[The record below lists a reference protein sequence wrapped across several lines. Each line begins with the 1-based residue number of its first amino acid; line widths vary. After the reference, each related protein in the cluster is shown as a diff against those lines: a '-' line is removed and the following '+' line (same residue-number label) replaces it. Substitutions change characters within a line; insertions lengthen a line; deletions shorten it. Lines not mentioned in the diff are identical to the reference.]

1 MIVIAGF
8 YRFPLDQ
15 IEAVKPAMAKMIEL
29 SRA

>member
-8 YRFPLDQ
+8 YRFPVEQLD
-15 IEAVKPAMAKMIEL
+15 AVKPAMARMIEL